1 MNSNDLRQFI
11 TNNEIKAEIFHLE
24 EATLTV
30 ADAAAVMGVQPDQI
44 IKTVL
49 FLADGQPVLV
59 IASGLARIAWKRLAD
74 YLGISRRRLKTGNA
88 EQVQA
93 ITGYVVG
100 SVPPFGHKEKL
111 RTIVEQSVY
120 DQANRLA
127 QVLREMGVQQGDRV
141 VAYLPNI
148 PEKIVA
154 VTAVDASDSCQGAT
168 TLTVPG
174 GDETIVNGFTT
185 EEADP
190 PLS

>member
-120 DQANRLA
+120 DQADVYGGGGEIDALMKVETA
-127 QVLREMGVQQGDRV
+127 VLRQV
-141 VAYLPNI
+141 V
-148 PEKIVA
+148 
-154 VTAVDASDSCQGAT
+154 
-168 TLTVPG
+168 
-174 GDETIVNGFTT
+174 GDETTDL
-185 EEADP
+185 ADK
-190 PLS
+190 

>member
-1 MNSNDLRQFI
+1 MNSTDLRQFI

-74 YLGISRRRLKTGNA
+74 YLGVSRRRLKTGNA

-120 DQANRLA
+120 DQAYFYGGGGEIDALMKVETA
-127 QVLREMGVQQGDRV
+127 VLRQV
-141 VAYLPNI
+141 V
-148 PEKIVA
+148 
-154 VTAVDASDSCQGAT
+154 
-168 TLTVPG
+168 
-174 GDETIVNGFTT
+174 GDETTDL
-185 EEADP
+185 ADK
-190 PLS
+190 